1 MYVFISLE
9 VELLCQ
15 MTTPCLTF
23 LRTCQTFSKWLHHFT
38 ISLAVPEDPSFSAS
52 SPRLVPVYLLYGC
65 EALSHC
71 DSDLHVP
78 NDIKQ
83 LFMWLV
89 AICVSSLEDCLFKSS
104 AHFWDICLLLLS
116 CKSSLYALDTN
127 VLHVTYKYFLPA
139 VFHFLDGSVDKVPNF
154 KCWFPINFFNGAFGV
169 CTGFCV
175 NVSFHFTGMN
185 AQEDNCSAVC
195 SIFSFIRNRP
205 TVS

>member
-65 EALSHC
+65 EAVSHC

-104 AHFWDICLLLLS
+104 AHFSFGIFVFYCWVVRVPYMLWIQMSYMWL
-116 CKSSLYALDTN
+116 TN
-127 VLHVTYKYFLPA
+127 
-139 VFHFLDGSVDKVPNF
+139 
-154 KCWFPINFFNGAFGV
+154 
-169 CTGFCV
+169 
-175 NVSFHFTGMN
+175 
-185 AQEDNCSAVC
+185 
-195 SIFSFIRNRP
+195 IFSQLSFTFLMAVLIKSPILN
-205 TVS
+205 VDFQLIFLMVLLVCVQVFAWM